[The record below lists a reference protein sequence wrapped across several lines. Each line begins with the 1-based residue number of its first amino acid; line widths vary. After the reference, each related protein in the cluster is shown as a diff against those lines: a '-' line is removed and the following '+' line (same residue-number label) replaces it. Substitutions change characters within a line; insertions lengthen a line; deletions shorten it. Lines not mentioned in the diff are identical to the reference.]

1 MEFGTVDKIYL
12 VFSKP
17 FWAGAN
23 WGGISFLTKSAN
35 ASSDWTTRIL
45 GFYTVRNQPNLL
57 EGWITGAP
65 ARTSESLTD
74 AVVLQKCTTLLQ
86 GAITAG
92 TDFTFTSPV
101 GLIRSQWASN
111 PYFLGSY
118 SYPSVQSNALGI
130 SQADLASP
138 VKDSKGVTR
147 LLFAGEATNSIHYQT
162 VHGAV
167 ESGWREADRIVQLVG

>member
-1 MEFGTVDKIYL
+1 MGFGTVEKIYL

-23 WGGISFLTKSAN
+23 WGGISLLTKSAN

-57 EGWITGAP
+57 QGWITGAP
-65 ARTSESLTD
+65 ARATEALTD
-74 AVVLQKCTTLLQ
+74 AEVLEKCTALLQ
-86 GAITAG
+86 GAIAG
-92 TDFTFTSPV
+92 TDFTFTSPI
-101 GLIRSQWASN
+101 GLIRSQWATN

-118 SYPSVQSNALGI
+118 SYPSVQSNALGVT
-130 SQADLASP
+130 QADLATP
-138 VKDSKGVTR
+138 VKDSRGVTR
-147 LLFAGEATNSIHYQT
+147 LLFAGEATNSNHYQT